1 MALVVR
7 REKELHHEKF
17 LDLLEEVEIHVIDML
32 IRILTRK
39 NPKNPDRAGRVKKLL
54 NPLRTQVRA
63 VRFGTPPDFE
73 DGLVEV
79 RNRRLGSA
87 ILSYPQLVAL
97 LAQARDGRHLTQLG
111 NAEIR
116 AAKKLRKL
124 TRKDN
129 SESEKLL

>member
-1 MALVVR
+1 MA
-7 REKELHHEKF
+7 
-17 LDLLEEVEIHVIDML
+17 
-32 IRILTRK
+32 
-39 NPKNPDRAGRVKKLL
+39 RVKRML
-54 NPLRTQVRA
+54 NPLRTQIRV

-79 RNRRLGSA
+79 RNRRLGSV
-87 ILSYPQLVAL
+87 IPRYHQLVAL
-97 LAQARDGRHLTQLG
+97 MAQAKDGRHLTQLG

-129 SESEKLL
+129 SQSEKLR